1 MPITRLNN
9 NSITSVT
16 ALPSGI
22 TSLPSSITSASGLD
36 LNAPYFSAT
45 NNTPQGLANATDTQ
59 IDLQTINFDS
69 HNAFNNT
76 SSSAT
81 LNGISVDRY
90 SFAPPV
96 SGRYII
102 GATVYF
108 QTVADGVAIE
118 MKIRKNNGDIMRDM
132 AHASVS
138 KDLSAHA
145 STMMN
150 ANGTSD
156 DFQVYVRLDGAGDNT
171 YYGQAYMEFFGY
183 KIG

>member
-1 MPITRLNN
+1 MAITRLNN
-9 NSITSVT
+9 NSITSIT

-22 TSLPSSITSASGLD
+22 TSLPSSITSATGLD

-45 NNTPQGLANATDTQ
+45 NNTPQGLANANDTQ
-59 IDLQTINFDS
+59 IDFQTIKFDS

-81 LNGISVDRY
+81 LNGFSVDRY
-90 SFAPPV
+90 SWGPPV
-96 SGRYII
+96 AGKYLI

-118 MKIRKNNGDIMRDM
+118 MKIRRNNGDIMRDM
-132 AHASVS
+132 AHSSVS
-138 KDLSAHA
+138 KDISVHG
-145 STMMN
+145 TTIQN

-171 YYGQAYMEFFGY
+171 YYSQAYIEFYGY